1 MDKHIALLF
10 LVLNNDAQCV
20 ENLPCAAKS
29 YLILWPCWMRVVRSA
44 SQPPGSH
51 ADKV

>member
-1 MDKHIALLF
+1 MDKHIAFLF
-10 LVLNNDAQCV
+10 LVLNSDAQCV

-29 YLILWPCWMRVVRSA
+29 YLIWPCLMRVVRSA